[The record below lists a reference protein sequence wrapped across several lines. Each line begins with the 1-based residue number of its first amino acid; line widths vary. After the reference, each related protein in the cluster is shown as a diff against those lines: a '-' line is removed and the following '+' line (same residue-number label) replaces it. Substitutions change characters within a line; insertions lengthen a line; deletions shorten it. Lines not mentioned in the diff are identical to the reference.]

1 LSARRSGRS
10 TGSTTSH
17 CSSVNS
23 QRPAIGACGDTQSI
37 HRMPLFTTGN
47 VYETGSN
54 ADVTFGVVG
63 TTLAIFPRLGNSSLP
78 SSGCQLFRTSL
89 R

>member
-47 VYETGSN
+47 VYETGS
-54 ADVTFGVVG
+54 
-63 TTLAIFPRLGNSSLP
+63 
-78 SSGCQLFRTSL
+78 RTS